1 MSAPKP
7 GSDAAPTIA
16 DMPAQLPVF
25 PLTGVLL
32 LPGGHLPLH
41 VFEPRYL
48 AMVDAALAGARTI
61 GIVQPGAFGQSG
73 TSVDNATP
81 LQDVGCAGRITSF
94 QETGDG
100 RLHIGLHGLCRFRVA
115 RELPQTEPF
124 RSVDADYG
132 EFAADLAD
140 TPALIDRARLLAA
153 LTAYT
158 AAAGI
163 EVDWGALEHATD
175 EQLVTTWAMVL
186 PFEPADKQALLES
199 PDLTHRAK
207 LLIGLSEAAGTTAAA
222 PSTTAH

>member
-1 MSAPKP
+1 MPAT
-7 GSDAAPTIA
+7 DTAPTVA
-16 DMPAQLPVF
+16 DLPAELPVF

-48 AMVDAALAGARTI
+48 AMVDAALASHRTI
-61 GIVQPGAFGQSG
+61 GIVQPGEFGQSG
-73 TSVDNATP
+73 TSVDDTTP
-81 LQDVGCAGRITSF
+81 LQGVGCSGRITSF

-100 RLHIGLHGLCRFRVA
+100 RLHIGLHGVCRFRIE
-115 RELPQTEPF
+115 RELPLAEPF
-124 RSVDADYG
+124 RQVATDYSDFTG
-132 EFAADLAD
+132 DLTQA
-140 TPALIDRARLLAA
+140 PALVDRPRLLAA

-158 AAAGI
+158 TATGI
-163 EVDWGALEHATD
+163 DADWQALEHATD

-207 LLIGLSEAAGTTAAA
+207 LLIGLSEAVGVGDT
-222 PSTTAH
+222 PHSSTAH